1 MRMPSRIYLSVMPF
15 DTIVFDLDGTLV
27 DSAPDLAEALNRVL
41 DENGLPTVAPD
52 AVRHMVGEGAARMIA
67 RGFAAAGRA
76 VGDEP
81 PDRLRQRFLAH
92 YADCLADST
101 RPFPGAVAALE
112 TLAAAGRRLA
122 VCTNKSEATS
132 RALLD
137 RLDLSRF
144 FSAVVGGDSLA
155 AHKPDPR
162 HLVAAILRAGG
173 APERAVMVG
182 DSIVDV
188 EAARAAAVPVVAV
201 SFGYTRIP
209 PDQLGADALIEN
221 FDELL
226 PALERLARGR
236 SPQAASPRRG

>member
-1 MRMPSRIYLSVMPF
+1 MPF

-27 DSAPDLAEALNRVL
+27 DSAPDLAEALNRL
-41 DENGLPTVAPD
+41 LGENGLPEVAPD
-52 AVRHMVGEGAARMIA
+52 SVRCMVGEGAARMIA
-67 RGFAAAGRA
+67 RGFAAAGRV

-81 PDRLRQRFLAH
+81 PDGLRRRFLAH

-137 RLDLSRF
+137 RLGLSRF
-144 FSAVVGGDSLA
+144 FGAVVGGDSLA
-155 AHKPDPR
+155 VHKPDPR
-162 HLVAAILRAGG
+162 HLTAAILRAGG
-173 APERAVMVG
+173 TPERAAMVG

-209 PDQLGADALIEN
+209 PAQLGADALIES
-221 FDELL
+221 FDELV
-226 PALERLARGR
+226 PALDRLAGGGR
-236 SPQAASPRRG
+236 SAASPPRRG

>member
-1 MRMPSRIYLSVMPF
+1 MPF

-41 DENGLPTVAPD
+41 DENGLPKVAPES
-52 AVRHMVGEGAARMIA
+52 VRGMVGEGAARMIA

-81 PDRLRQRFLAH
+81 PDGLRQRFLAH

-137 RLDLSRF
+137 RLGLSRF
-144 FSAVVGGDSLA
+144 FGAVVGGDSLA
-155 AHKPDPR
+155 VHKPDPR
-162 HLVAAILRAGG
+162 HLTEAILRAGG
-173 APERAVMVG
+173 TPERAAMVG

-201 SFGYTRIP
+201 SFGYTRVP
-209 PDQLGADALIEN
+209 PAQFGADALIDS
-221 FDELL
+221 FDELV
-226 PALERLARGR
+226 PALDRLARGGG
-236 SPQAASPRRG
+236 SAAPAPRRG

>member
-1 MRMPSRIYLSVMPF
+1 MPF

-27 DSAPDLAEALNRVL
+27 DSAPDLAEALNRL
-41 DENGLPTVAPD
+41 LGENGLPEVTPD
-52 AVRHMVGEGAARMIA
+52 SVRSMVGEGAARMIA
-67 RGFAAAGRA
+67 RSFAAAGRA
-76 VGDEP
+76 MGDEP
-81 PDRLRQRFLAH
+81 PDGLRRRFLAH

-132 RALLD
+132 RTLLD
-137 RLDLSRF
+137 RLGLSRF
-144 FSAVVGGDSLA
+144 FGAVVGGDSLA
-155 AHKPDPR
+155 VHKPDPR
-162 HLVAAILRAGG
+162 HLTAAILRAGG
-173 APERAVMVG
+173 TPERAAMVG

-209 PDQLGADALIEN
+209 PAQLGADALIGS
-221 FDELL
+221 FDELV
-226 PALERLARGR
+226 PALDRLAGGGR
-236 SPQAASPRRG
+236 PAASPPRRG